1 MAGLQWEAHI
11 IAEARETAQRA
22 NAADFPVELSCARGI
37 YVTMIDDPRILA
49 GSAFVLERG
58 TFKLGPKRETR

>member
-1 MAGLQWEAHI
+1 MPRLQWEAHI
-11 IAEARETAQRA
+11 IAEARETAERA
-22 NAADFPVELSCARGI
+22 SEADFPVELRCARGI

-58 TFKLGPKRETR
+58 TFKLGPRLDPR

>member
-11 IAEARETAQRA
+11 IAEARETAERA
-22 NAADFPVELSCARGI
+22 SAADFPVQLSCARGI

-49 GSAFVLERG
+49 GAAFVLERG
-58 TFKLGPKRETR
+58 TFKLGPKLDSC

>member
-1 MAGLQWEAHI
+1 MAGLKWDAHI
-11 IAEARETAQRA
+11 ISEARETAQQA
-22 NAADFPVELSCARGI
+22 SAADFPVELNSAPGI

-58 TFKLGPKRETR
+58 TFKIGPKRDPR